1 MKPELTKKIIAS
13 VLSLVL
19 VTSVVFSQYGFAAA
33 AALGDAISTNSNAD
47 YVEKET
53 PDRDKSS
60 GGSVSVATGSNAQG
74 PGSAEVATGSNAIKG
89 PGIKIEALLGEELA
103 AYLMELDEEE
113 LLEALETLTD
123 EQWESLVDVV
133 SEEQLDEWLLLLA
146 STKPVAT
153 APTASFTDAGPLVE
167 PVIGMMHGMF
177 RSALMAQPIAEESDG
192 VVLNKDVVSFNETTG
207 EYKIR
212 LEAYATGQVTTTESV
227 VPTDIVLVLDQSG
240 SMSENFSYEK
250 VKDVAELNTS
260 EKYYIIKNN
269 SYIEISYRKLNGREY
284 GWAYKIGKNWT
295 KVNPVNENPN
305 NRNTYYVYEEKTRLN
320 VLKDAVTTF
329 IEGVAVNATENNV
342 DHRIAVVGFASPY
355 DPSNGLYYGNTELLS
370 TESPVMYKS
379 SAYTDR
385 NKKDALVSVISENG
399 EINVR
404 LTNAVGELAADGAT
418 SVDLGLEMAKEV
430 LAKNPVGENG
440 NEIKRNRIVIVFT
453 DGVPTTFSD
462 FSDDVANRAIKES
475 LILKTKTNQ
484 TVSGV
489 HGLGATVYSI
499 GIFAG
504 ADPNANF
511 TGNGETAKTNRFMH
525 YVSTNYPN
533 ATSLSN
539 GGTANTNKNYY
550 LTAADEDDL
559 NNIFQSISDQIES
572 PSINLGESGVL
583 KDIISP
589 YFTLP
594 SGFDHSKVSVSTAD
608 CIGKDGDTFI
618 FDSPTPL
625 ANPSVVITGNQ
636 VSVSGFN
643 YSENFVA
650 VTDGN
655 KGRGQK
661 LIVEFPVV
669 ARDGFIGGNNVDT
682 NTYAGIYQSQTS
694 QPALKTAPSPEVNVE
709 IQYDFT
715 AKGEDIYI
723 GDGVSLQELLDNTQY
738 IIEGQKYTLG
748 DGNND
753 FVTIEY
759 QIKDGETTVATY
771 TIPKGRTDGTWDITS
786 PVAPTADKNYKI
798 TAVVKPVTEGAGLM
812 GYQNVM
818 TGHTAGTKNSS
829 INVYKPEITT
839 QDLAVYL
846 TQKPEDLNLGIDSV
860 EWKHGETTANPEV
873 MGSAPELEYTFD
885 WPTSESYPTE
895 DTGVNIEK
903 VTRADKG
910 FVVKDSTNN
919 YTTIHKT
926 ENNKE
931 ADFMV
936 YVFKPEVPC
945 TDEIV
950 FYGDSTNLNQRIDTA
965 NISWKHETINSTELY
980 PKGTAP
986 DLTFAFKV
994 LEGTALGNDENALT
1008 AFTPSE
1014 DTTFE
1019 IGAWVGDKD
1028 ITNHTTRT
1036 NDGKTIADENPDF
1049 TIYVVKGQLNITKNI
1064 TEQYTKNEV
1073 LNASQSFVFRIDRR
1087 DTPGGDVKDTFYE
1100 VISFNANDYS
1110 ATTESKVIKGLKK
1123 GYYTVSEDT
1132 EWSWRYAEKG
1142 RYDNYTENKTECE
1155 EIFIGDNEIP
1165 TAGKPYFGV
1174 EENTVVKNVDIS
1186 NPAVADFTNRRT
1198 NTKWLGD
1205 VARALNQIFKSAN
1218 IKSDAE

>member
-103 AYLMELDEEE
+103 AYLMELDEEG

-167 PVIGMMHGMF
+167 PVVGMMHGMF

-192 VVLNKDVVSFNETTG
+192 VVLNKDVVSFDKTTG

-240 SMSENFSYEK
+240 SMSEDFSSGSYKYQKVDKIENLNKSKIYYIENGSGYQRVSYDRGSNSWGYYEGRYWQE
-250 VKDVAELNTS
+250 VKPINSS
-260 EKYYIIKNN
+260 EKQDKNDGRYYF
-269 SYIEISYRKLNGREY
+269 YTY
-284 GWAYKIGKNWT
+284 GWVSAREKID
-295 KVNPVNENPN
+295 
-305 NRNTYYVYEEKTRLN
+305 
-320 VLKDAVTTF
+320 VLKDAVTQF
-329 IEGVAVNATENNV
+329 VGSVAQNAIDNNV
-342 DHRIAVVGFASPY
+342 DHRIAVVGFASA
-355 DPSNGLYYGNTELLS
+355 SSNTELLS
-370 TESPVMYKS
+370 TSEVVAYSSGTSNAYKRGVK
-379 SAYTDR
+379 T
-385 NKKDALVSVISENG
+385 ALVPAAENG
-399 EINVR
+399 EVNKR
-404 LTNAVGELAADGAT
+404 LTTAVGRLDASGST
-418 SVDLGLEMAKEV
+418 RTDLGIKMSQDILSA
-430 LAKNPVGENG
+430 NPIEGSE
-440 NEIKRNRIVIVFT
+440 KRNRVVIVFT
-453 DGVPTTFSD
+453 DGEPNNSSGFSD
-462 FSDDVANRAIKES
+462 TVANNAIANARK
-475 LILKTKTNQ
+475 LKAKPSDN
-484 TVSGV
+484 
-489 HGLGATVYSI
+489 GLGATVYSI

-511 TGNGETAKTNRFMH
+511 TGNERTAKTNRFMH
-525 YVSTNYPN
+525 YISTNYPN
-533 ATSLSN
+533 ATSLSS
-539 GGTANTNKNYY
+539 GGIANTNKNYY

-572 PSINLGESGVL
+572 PSINLGEDGVL

-594 SGFDHSKVSVSTAD
+594 AGFNSNTVSVSTAN
-608 CIGKDGDTFI
+608 CIGKEGDSFI
-618 FDSPTPL
+618 FDNPTRL
-625 ANPSVVITGNQ
+625 ANSSVEIIGNQ

-655 KGRGQK
+655 NGRGQK

-669 ARDGFIGGNNVDT
+669 AKDGFIGGNNVET
-682 NTYAGIYQSQTS
+682 NTSAGIYQTQTS
-694 QPALKTAPSPEVNVE
+694 QQALKTAPSPEVNVE
-709 IQYDFT
+709 IQYDFNT
-715 AKGEDIYI
+715 IDKDIYI
-723 GDGVSLQELLDNTQY
+723 GDEVSLQELLDNAQY
-738 IIEGQKYTLG
+738 IIKDTKYNLG
-748 DGNND
+748 GGNND

-759 QIKDGETTVATY
+759 QIKDGDTTVATY
-771 TIPKGRTDGTWDITS
+771 EVPQGQASGTWKVTGS
-786 PVAPTADKNYKI
+786 VVPTADKNYKI
-798 TAVVKPVTEGAGLM
+798 TAVVKPVTEGAGLK

-860 EWKHGETTANPEV
+860 EWKHGETTVNPEV

-885 WPTSESYPTE
+885 WPTSESYPIE

-965 NISWKHETINSTELY
+965 NISWKHEAINSTELY

-986 DLTFAFKV
+986 DLTFTFKV

-1019 IGAWVGDKD
+1019 IGVWVGDKD
-1028 ITNHTTRT
+1028 ITSHTTRT

-1087 DTPGGDVKDTFYE
+1087 DTPGGDVTDTFYE
-1100 VISFNANDYS
+1100 VISFNANDL
-1110 ATTESKVIKGLKK
+1110 ATMESKVIKGLKK

-1155 EIFIGDNEIP
+1155 DIFIGDNEIP

-1174 EENTVVKNVDIS
+1174 EENTIVKNVDIS
-1186 NPAVADFTNRRT
+1186 NPAAADFTNRRT